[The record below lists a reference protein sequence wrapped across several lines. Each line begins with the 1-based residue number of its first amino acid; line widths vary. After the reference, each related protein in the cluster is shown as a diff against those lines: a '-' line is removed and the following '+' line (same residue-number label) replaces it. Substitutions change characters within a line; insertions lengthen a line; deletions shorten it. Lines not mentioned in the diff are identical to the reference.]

1 MHIYIPVLSDW
12 LQATAVSAGRAEHI
26 LVTRGCQV
34 ALVRPQEKEQL
45 GHLVGGQILILFVAA
60 SLLQGEQDK

>member
-12 LQATAVSAGRAEHI
+12 LQATAVSAGRAEHAP
-26 LVTRGCQV
+26 VVQGYQV
-34 ALVRPQEKEQL
+34 ALVHPPEKEQL